1 MTTVLKIVC
10 AWCGK
15 DMGSKDG
22 EGQEGIT
29 HSICPDCKKEYFG
42 NNKKSAEGG
51 DK

>member
-29 HSICPDCKKEYFG
+29 HAICPDCKKKFDN
-42 NNKKSAEGG
+42 NNKGGEGG
-51 DK
+51 

>member
-15 DMGSKDG
+15 GMGSKDG

-29 HSICPDCKKEYFG
+29 HSICLDCKKKHFD
-42 NNKKSAEGG
+42 NNRKGAGG
-51 DK
+51 I